1 MRNVEQVSSVK
12 NELLD
17 IFMSM
22 KESEHKQ
29 RKRSA
34 AVRYLRARRGI
45 ELHNEFK
52 RLERDIADLDDELMQ

>member
-1 MRNVEQVSSVK
+1 MRNVDQVSSIK
-12 NELLD
+12 SELLEL
-17 IFMSM
+17 FMNLQ
-22 KESEHKQ
+22 ENEHQQ

-52 RLERDIADLDDELMQ
+52 RLEHQLATLEDERFS